1 MGKAK
6 DGSKCYTRE
15 KKSGEKYITCEGSQK
30 ASKPQKKVEKKVEK
44 KPVKKKQ
51 SINDKWKPHKKNFSD
66 KLVKDFETRNILK
79 EKRKNL
85 NQDLEV
91 LKEAGNYDEERIKE
105 YKRAVMTSVAA
116 LDEYRRLADV
126 KERDTPI
133 GTRFYF
139 ASGEDSVYFPNPRE
153 KGEKKVATKEQK
165 EQKKMEEEKK
175 DKKEDEF
182 IARTEEAKVLWKK
195 YKNGNWDKTDKK
207 FIEEEL
213 NEGYNPNINRAEIIE
228 AGKTKVKK
236 LVIYWKERWTHTRW
250 KKSKPYR
257 LPKEFQ

>member
-30 ASKPQKKVEKKVEK
+30 ASKPQKKVEKK
-44 KPVKKKQ
+44 PVKKKQ
-51 SINDKWKPHKKNFSD
+51 SINDKWKPYKKNFSD
-66 KLVKDFETRNILK
+66 SLVKKFETRNVLK

-85 NQDLEV
+85 KQDLEE
-91 LKEAGNYDEERIKE
+91 LKSGENYDEERIKE

-116 LDEYRRLADV
+116 TEEYSRLSDFKGTV
-126 KERDTPI
+126 GDTPI
-133 GTRFYF
+133 GTSFYF
-139 ASGEDSVYFPNPRE
+139 ASGKDSVYFPNPRA

-182 IARTEEAKVLWKK
+182 ISRTEEAKVLWDK